1 MKRVNVVVHSVQTPY
16 CYVTKQGSIL
26 IWGFNVRV
34 DLCLETS
41 SSSFITFLI
50 DVVAHRVFGVAS
62 AINSANYIYFVAMDR
77 TLKLNHPRAM
87 EIFTCKL

>member
-1 MKRVNVVVHSVQTPY
+1 MWQ
-16 CYVTKQGSIL
+16 KQGSIL
-26 IWGFNVRV
+26 IWNVSV
-34 DLCLETS
+34 HVGLYLEAS
-41 SSSFITFLI
+41 PFSFITFLI

>member
-1 MKRVNVVVHSVQTPY
+1 MSLFTVFTPLI
-16 CYVTKQGSIL
+16 VMWQKHGSIL
-26 IWGFNVRV
+26 IWNVSV
-34 DLCLETS
+34 HVGLCLEASPS
-41 SSSFITFLI
+41 SLITFLI